1 MNEEGKVGTNQ
12 KAERTIGSAII
23 IAMLA
28 ISIALLF
35 AGREAGIRMAYRDW
49 ENMLV
54 ASGLANPEIAAKVAV
69 NCRERRDQFAVEAAS
84 RRKVW
89 DAVSVLRDKQPVPQP
104 QVAAENPKEQST
116 EKPNSE
122 PKADVP

>member
-1 MNEEGKVGTNQ
+1 MGT
-12 KAERTIGSAII
+12 AII

-28 ISIALLF
+28 IAIALLF

-49 ENMLV
+49 ENLLV

-104 QVAAENPKEQST
+104 QVAAEKPKEQST
-116 EKPNSE
+116 EKPDAE